1 MNLTGVEKVVFLAIY
16 NLRYFD
22 DFSTKQAL
30 SDMAFSYP
38 NEIAM
43 LQSYNL
49 IILNSDNIPDLT
61 SVGLEFARDLIRE
74 IQQSLIQKSPPKKSY
89 PWHKNKPK
97 TFLVGRCCHDR

>member
-1 MNLTGVEKVVFLAIY
+1 MDLTGVEKVVFLAIY
-16 NLRYFD
+16 NLYYFD
-22 DFSTKQAL
+22 DFSTQQAL
-30 SDMAFSYP
+30 NGITFAYP

-49 IILNSDNIPDLT
+49 VTLNSDNIPELT
-61 SVGLEFARDLIRE
+61 SVGLELAKDLTKE
-74 IQQSLIQKSPPKKSY
+74 VQQSLIEKSLPQKSY

>member
-22 DFSTKQAL
+22 DFSTQQAL
-30 SDMAFSYP
+30 NDIAFAYP

-49 IILNSDNIPDLT
+49 ITLDNDNIPDLT
-61 SVGLEFARDLIRE
+61 SAGIELAKNLARE
-74 IQQSLIQKSPPKKSY
+74 IQQSLVEKSPPKKSY
-89 PWHKNKPK
+89 PWHKNKSK
-97 TFLVGRCCHDR
+97 TFLTGRCCHDR